1 MYPSNFAF
9 YIALGFQTSHI
20 MITMSFSDT
29 LSIAGILISVLFGL
43 WGIYLSLRRAKYPA
57 SLTFVREQTV
67 ALLDDFAT
75 RIPNLAVLYK
85 DTPVDKSVVLISGYL
100 VNDGNV
106 DITPQMTERPLTCGL
121 PIGCS
126 WLEFKLTGAAEALSA
141 TGGIK
146 SPESL
151 ELNFGLFRRDEAFS
165 FQALAL
171 VDAEYAKKK
180 PTALAEA
187 LRWSH
192 RIAGLGAIRSVTLPE
207 PETKSKKVQWT
218 RKGTFMLMAI
228 LYLFFGLSVATGLGP
243 LGRVPSIAY
252 EHIENGKTSTI
263 RLTPNRDGTTTVTNL
278 ATGED
283 QKVSL
288 TEYTNGTTLKPIY
301 QERREPEK
309 IMTLMGVITVL
320 MSGFIICF
328 AFAKDYKRYRL
339 RRLVAIAAKET

>member
-1 MYPSNFAF
+1 
-9 YIALGFQTSHI
+9 
-20 MITMSFSDT
+20 MSLSDT
-29 LSIAGILISVLFGL
+29 LSVAGILISVLFGI

-57 SLTFVREQTV
+57 SLTFVREQSV

-85 DTPVDKSVVLISGYL
+85 ETPIDKSVVLLSGYL

-106 DITPQMTERPLTCGL
+106 DITPQMTERPLTCTL
-121 PIGCS
+121 PAGCS

-141 TGGIK
+141 VGAITN
-146 SPESL
+146 PQVL

-171 VDAEYAKKK
+171 VDAEHAKKK
-180 PTALAEA
+180 PATLVEA

-192 RIAGLGAIRSVTLPE
+192 RIAGLGSVRTTTLPE
-207 PETKSKKVQWT
+207 AETKPKKVQWI
-218 RKGTFMLMAI
+218 RKSLLVIPAAF
-228 LYLFFGLSVATGLGP
+228 YLFFGLSQATGLGP

-252 EHIENGKTSTI
+252 EHIENGKQSTL
-263 RLTPNRDGTTTVTNL
+263 RLTPNRDGTTTVVDLT
-278 ATGED
+278 TGEER
-283 QKVSL
+283 KVTLS
-288 TEYTNGTTLKPIY
+288 EYTKGALLKPVY

-309 IMTLMGVITVL
+309 TLL
-320 MSGFIICF
+320 FSGFAMALMAIFMLIM

-339 RRLVAIAAKET
+339 RKMVAVVARETS

>member
-1 MYPSNFAF
+1 M
-9 YIALGFQTSHI
+9 T
-20 MITMSFSDT
+20 TMTLSDT
-29 LSIAGILISVLFGL
+29 LSVAGILISVLFGV

-75 RIPNLAVLYK
+75 RIPNLSVLYK
-85 DTPVDKSVVLISGYL
+85 DTPVDKSVVLLSGYL

-106 DITPQMTERPLTCGL
+106 DITPQMTERPLSCEL
-121 PIGCS
+121 PGGCS

-141 TGGIK
+141 TGNIK
-146 SPESL
+146 SPQTL

-171 VDAEYAKKK
+171 VGAEYAKKK

-192 RIAGLGAIRSVTLPE
+192 RIAGLGAIKTTTLPE
-207 PETKSKKVQWT
+207 PETKSKKEQWT
-218 RKGTFMLMAI
+218 RKGVLMLMAAF
-228 LYLFFGLSVATGLGP
+228 YLFFGLSQATGLGP
-243 LGRVPSIAY
+243 LGRAPSIAY
-252 EHIENGKTSTI
+252 ERSEGGKTSTV
-263 RLTPNRDGTTTVTNL
+263 RLTPNRDGSTTVTDL
-278 ATGED
+278 ATGDERKWNLAD
-283 QKVSL
+283 
-288 TEYTNGTTLKPIY
+288 YTSGATMKPIY

-309 IMTLMGVITVL
+309 PMVLTGLLTAIMSAFVVYM
-320 MSGFIICF
+320 

-339 RRLVAIAAKET
+339 RRVVAVAARET